1 MGHKKMEKP
10 ESCTMVVFGA
20 SGDLTKRKLVPAL
33 FNLQQ
38 EGLLPDQ
45 FNVIGFGRREMSSDE
60 FRQKAKVEYREF
72 LTEKVIDPEKWEQF
86 IAKWQYVSG
95 NFDDPEAYKKIQAKL
110 EGKSGS
116 PDGVQS
122 AATNCIFY
130 LATPPKFFSI
140 VVQNLAALKLTEER
154 DGQWKR
160 VIVEKPFGRDLESAL
175 TLNKELK
182 ELVAEHQIY
191 RIDHYL
197 GKETVQNIMVL
208 RFANGI
214 FEPIWNRRYI
224 DHVQITVSETLGIE
238 SRASYYETSG
248 ALRDM
253 VPNHMFQLLS
263 LIGMEPPSSF
273 DAEAVRNEKS
283 KVLKAIRPMSDA
295 DILTHAV
302 RGQYGRGTVDGKNAV
317 GYRQEPDVNPQSRT
331 ETFAAMKL
339 FIDNWRWAEVPFY
352 LRTGK
357 RMASRTSEISIR
369 FKCAPF
375 QIFRDTSAE
384 NLCSNELFLQIQPQE
399 KITLSFEAKI
409 PGPEVEVRPVAM
421 NFNYADT
428 FREMPTTGYETLIY
442 DCMMGDATLFQRSDQ
457 IESAWS
463 IVSPILQVWGALP
476 PHHFPNY
483 AAGTWGPEEANQ
495 LIAADGRHWRE
506 IDDYARRKA
515 AEAA

>member
-1 MGHKKMEKP
+1 MSRKEMAKP
-10 ESCTMVVFGA
+10 DACTMIVFGA

-33 FNLQQ
+33 FNLQL
-38 EGLLPDQ
+38 EKLLPDN
-45 FNVIGFGRREMSSDE
+45 FNVVGMGRREMSSE
-60 FRQKAKVEYREF
+60 QFRDKAKIEYKEF
-72 LTEKVIDPEKWEQF
+72 LTEKVVDPDQWERF
-86 IAKWQYVSG
+86 IARWQYVSG
-95 NFDDPEAYKKIQAKL
+95 QFDDPAAYKKIKETVENTQPI
-110 EGKSGS
+110 EVGGS
-116 PDGVQS
+116 NPK
-122 AATNCIFY
+122 NYIFY
-130 LATPPKFFSI
+130 LATPPKFFGT
-140 VVQNLAALKLTEER
+140 VVQHLAEMKMTEEKE
-154 DGQWKR
+154 GQWRR

-175 TLNKELK
+175 
-182 ELVAEHQIY
+182 AEHQIF

-238 SRASYYETSG
+238 SRAGYYETSG

-263 LIGMEPPSSF
+263 LIGMEAPNSF
-273 DAEAVRNEKS
+273 DSEAVRTEKA
-283 KVLKAIRPMSDA
+283 KVLQAIRPMSDS

-302 RGQYGRGTVDGKNAV
+302 RGQYGRGMIGGKPVV

-357 RMASRTSEISIR
+357 RMATRTSEISIR

-384 NLCSNELFLQIQPQE
+384 DLCSNELFMQIQPQE
-399 KITLSFEAKI
+399 KITLSFEAKV

-428 FREMPTTGYETLIY
+428 FREVPTTGYETLIY

-483 AAGTWGPEEANQ
+483 AAGSWGPEEANQ

>member
-45 FNVIGFGRREMSSDE
+45 FNAIGFGRREMSSDE

-72 LTEKVIDPEKWEQF
+72 LTEKVVDPEKWEQF

-110 EGKSGS
+110 EEKS
-116 PDGVQS
+116 DGAPS
-122 AATNCIFY
+122 GATNCIFY

-154 DGQWKR
+154 EGQWKR

-175 TLNKELK
+175 TLNKELR
-182 ELVAEHQIY
+182 EMVSEHQIY

-273 DAEAVRNEKS
+273 DSEAVRNEKS

-302 RGQYGRGTVDGKNAV
+302 RGQYGRGIIDGKSVV

-357 RMASRTSEISIR
+357 RMATRTSEISIR

>member
-1 MGHKKMEKP
+1 MSRKEMAKP
-10 ESCTMVVFGA
+10 DACTMIVFGA

-33 FNLQQ
+33 FNLQL
-38 EGLLPDQ
+38 EKLLPDN
-45 FNVIGFGRREMSSDE
+45 FNVVGMGRREMTSE
-60 FRQKAKVEYREF
+60 QFRDKAKIEYKEF
-72 LTEKVIDPEKWEQF
+72 LTEKVVDPDQWERF
-86 IAKWQYVSG
+86 IARWQYVSG
-95 NFDDPEAYKKIQAKL
+95 QFDDPAAYQKIKETVENTKAI
-110 EGKSGS
+110 EVGGS
-116 PDGVQS
+116 NP
-122 AATNCIFY
+122 TNYIFY
-130 LATPPKFFSI
+130 LATPPKFFGT
-140 VVQNLAALKLTEER
+140 VVQQLAEMKMTEEKE
-154 DGQWKR
+154 GQWRR

-175 TLNKELK
+175 ALNKELR
-182 ELVAEHQIY
+182 ELVAEHQIF

-238 SRASYYETSG
+238 SRAGYYETSG

-263 LIGMEPPSSF
+263 LIGMEAPNSF
-273 DAEAVRNEKS
+273 DSEAVRTEKA
-283 KVLKAIRPMSDA
+283 KVLQAIRPMSDS

-302 RGQYGRGTVDGKNAV
+302 RGQYGRGMIGGRPVV
-317 GYRQEPDVNPQSRT
+317 GYRQEADVNPQSRT

-357 RMASRTSEISIR
+357 RMATRTSEISIR

-384 NLCSNELFLQIQPQE
+384 DLCSNELFMQIQPQE
-399 KITLSFEAKI
+399 KITLSFEAKV

-428 FREMPTTGYETLIY
+428 FREVPTTGYETLIY

>member
-1 MGHKKMEKP
+1 
-10 ESCTMVVFGA
+10 
-20 SGDLTKRKLVPAL
+20 
-33 FNLQQ
+33 
-38 EGLLPDQ
+38 
-45 FNVIGFGRREMSSDE
+45 
-60 FRQKAKVEYREF
+60 
-72 LTEKVIDPEKWEQF
+72 
-86 IAKWQYVSG
+86 
-95 NFDDPEAYKKIQAKL
+95 
-110 EGKSGS
+110 
-116 PDGVQS
+116 
-122 AATNCIFY
+122 
-130 LATPPKFFSI
+130 
-140 VVQNLAALKLTEER
+140 
-154 DGQWKR
+154 
-160 VIVEKPFGRDLESAL
+160 
-175 TLNKELK
+175 LNKELR
-182 ELVAEHQIY
+182 ELVAEHQIF

-224 DHVQITVSETLGIE
+224 DHVQITVAETLGIE

-263 LIGMEPPSSF
+263 LIGMEAPNSF
-273 DAEAVRNEKS
+273 DSEAVRTEKA
-283 KVLKAIRPMSDA
+283 KVLQAIRPMSDS

-302 RGQYGRGTVDGKNAV
+302 RGQYGRGMIGGKSVV

-357 RMASRTSEISIR
+357 RMSTRTSEISIR

-384 NLCSNELFLQIQPQE
+384 DLCSNELFMQIQPQE
-399 KITLSFEAKI
+399 KITLSFEAKV

-428 FREMPTTGYETLIY
+428 FREVPTTGYETLIY

-457 IESAWS
+457 IESAWA

>member
-1 MGHKKMEKP
+1 MSRKEMAKP
-10 ESCTMVVFGA
+10 DACTMIVFGA

-33 FNLQQ
+33 FNLQL
-38 EGLLPDQ
+38 EKLLPDN
-45 FNVIGFGRREMSSDE
+45 FNVVGMGRREMTSE
-60 FRQKAKVEYREF
+60 QFRDKAKIEYKEF
-72 LTEKVIDPEKWEQF
+72 LTEKVVDSAQWDRF
-86 IAKWQYVSG
+86 IARWQYVSG
-95 NFDDPEAYKKIQAKL
+95 QFDDPEAYKKIKETVEKTQPL
-110 EGKSGS
+110 EVGGS
-116 PDGVQS
+116 NP
-122 AATNCIFY
+122 TNYIFY
-130 LATPPKFFSI
+130 LATPPKFFGP
-140 VVQNLAALKLTEER
+140 VVQHLAEMKMTEEKE
-154 DGQWKR
+154 GQWRR

-175 TLNKELK
+175 ALNKELR
-182 ELVAEHQIY
+182 ELVAEHQIF

-224 DHVQITVSETLGIE
+224 DHVQITVAETLGIE

-263 LIGMEPPSSF
+263 LIGMEAPNSF
-273 DAEAVRNEKS
+273 DSEAVRTEKA
-283 KVLKAIRPMSDA
+283 KVLQAIRPMSDS

-302 RGQYGRGTVDGKNAV
+302 RGQYGRGMIGGKSVV

-357 RMASRTSEISIR
+357 RMSTRTSEISIR

-384 NLCSNELFLQIQPQE
+384 DLCSNELFMQIQPQE
-399 KITLSFEAKI
+399 KITLSFEAKV

-428 FREMPTTGYETLIY
+428 FREVPTTGYETLIY

-457 IESAWS
+457 IESAWA